1 MTEFTAATDITIT
14 IPSDPLNTDWPIGS
28 TCELR
33 QMGTGRLIFS
43 VTSPATIIST
53 DGYLKTRTQ
62 YSSVFLE
69 KRASN
74 AWILTGDID
83 A

>member
-1 MTEFTAATDITIT
+1 
-14 IPSDPLNTDWPIGS
+14 
-28 TCELR
+28 
-33 QMGTGRLIFS
+33 MGAGRLIFA
-43 VTSPATIIST
+43 VTSPATIVST

-62 YSSVFLE
+62 YSSAFLE